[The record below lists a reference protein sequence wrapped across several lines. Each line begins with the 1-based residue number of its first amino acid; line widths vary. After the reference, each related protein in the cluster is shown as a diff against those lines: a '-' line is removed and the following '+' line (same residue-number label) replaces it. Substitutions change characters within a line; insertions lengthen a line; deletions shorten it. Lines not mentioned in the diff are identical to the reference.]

1 MLRGR
6 NILVSSLLT
15 GFPGHGGEVGDGDG
29 GGVMVIVVGFD
40 VFHDGAG
47 KSRRLGVD
55 AFLAALLCI
64 SFLFLLF
71 ILFLTMVYVTVVVMC
86 VWLSREA
93 VIRGV
98 TALGSGR
105 SLGKMGSTALPSL

>member
-29 GGVMVIVVGFD
+29 GGDVMVIVVVFF

-47 KSRRLGVD
+47 KSRPL
-55 AFLAALLCI
+55 
-64 SFLFLLF
+64 
-71 ILFLTMVYVTVVVMC
+71 
-86 VWLSREA
+86 
-93 VIRGV
+93 
-98 TALGSGR
+98 
-105 SLGKMGSTALPSL
+105 